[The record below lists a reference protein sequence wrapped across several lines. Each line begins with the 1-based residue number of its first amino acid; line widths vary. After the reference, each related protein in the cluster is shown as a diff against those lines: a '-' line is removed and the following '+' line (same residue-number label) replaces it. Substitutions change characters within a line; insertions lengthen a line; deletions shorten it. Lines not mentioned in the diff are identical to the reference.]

1 MIDHGY
7 IGNYSSPSE
16 ETEPCYIDEEFANAH
31 SDEASLDDSSVS
43 NESAKNESS
52 NETIDTISPPA
63 IELPSSFP
71 ILASGCLEVP
81 QFTNYAVDF
90 VETLD
95 YVFASKPSE
104 REPFGFQPKGEA
116 PMLTEDMVKKYV
128 AMPNEAMP
136 SDHVAVV
143 CDFEWMKNG

>member
-7 IGNYSSPSE
+7 ICNNSSPDE
-16 ETEPCYIDEEFANAH
+16 LIEPSYVDEEFVDAH
-31 SDEASLDDSSVS
+31 GDESSLDASVS
-43 NESAKNESS
+43 SKSTKDESS
-52 NETIDTISPPA
+52 NETINWNIPPV

-71 ILASGCLEVP
+71 TLASGCLRVP

-104 REPFGFQPKGEA
+104 CEPYGFKPKGEA
-116 PMLTEDMVKKYV
+116 PMLTEDMVKNYV
-128 AMPNEAMP
+128 AMPNEVMP
-136 SDHVAVV
+136 RISR
-143 CDFEWMKNG
+143 